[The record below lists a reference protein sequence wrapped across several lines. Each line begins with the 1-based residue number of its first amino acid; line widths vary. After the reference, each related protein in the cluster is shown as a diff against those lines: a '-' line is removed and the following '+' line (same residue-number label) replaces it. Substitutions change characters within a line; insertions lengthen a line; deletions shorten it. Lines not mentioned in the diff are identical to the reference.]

1 LTPARAFAIFG
12 AFFRC
17 LFLIGIIGPMF
28 HLWRLTMPRPSRA
41 ASFFAYANLLAP
53 IAATAL
59 AACACTPAHAAPQHT
74 VNTDQAQ
81 IGQTISSQDLQNLP
95 LNSDAYGPGAY
106 RLINLVPGGV
116 TTKWQD
122 FDGTKTLREDDIFQ
136 YSGAPGGASVK
147 TEEQRDYYSPNGTIQ
162 ERTITDWNL
171 RGGLDSYR
179 FETFDFH
186 GNKTSDHTTKYQLDL
201 HMESG
206 WSPTM
211 GRWQLNIPYNPTSA
225 TSSTPAQP
233 GTSMLPPSVPQVQ
246 TVGFLFPRD
255 YHPGDMLTGSL
266 WKSSYAEAFKGVPG
280 LSEYTFPIQTYNLPN
295 GLPNFAGL
303 EMGVKGYGYVPVQS
317 DGRFSLHLPDDWKGP
332 LVLQARDP
340 DLGGSIG
347 SYYGNLPVGDPV
359 AAPEFPH
366 DLLPP
371 KITGVAKALAIAH
384 LIDLWNEAYNLEL
397 EYTDAEDDGAPD
409 GVLDDIDC
417 DLHDVYEDIDHLTSM
432 LPTEDV
438 VKLAHELADETRAIS
453 DELRKDTLTDEQEA
467 ELREYDGWAN
477 FLDDEADECK
487 YWSFGDRLRLDQLY
501 WTAPVL
507 SQGRLGALRG
517 PFSGDDYGN
526 YVRLDNL
533 QLPSIAATPDTFYF
547 MPPDGLTAGLHNFQI
562 GGFGTPQTILP
573 VFYMT
578 LTMWA
583 DQTNLHKGQSTTYH
597 LKLTGLNG
605 LPGSAWNSPFFPSD
619 LVSPS
624 DLQGSSPGSSRTGTI
639 TLTITNES
647 PGVISMKN
655 VYTVLDAQAFAPSG
669 TFQVD
674 GGVGA
679 ILDGGFSILGV
690 ARAFLQPEAGYG
702 SYTYPPASQD
712 SGAPS
717 THLFDNNNW
726 NASPNANLFSNYAWN
741 VSPTAPI
748 APSSSAST
756 PGLPSCGVPDPP
768 PTILLPLNDLYM
780 KSCMGAYTTSL
791 YNQAPFGGGAPS
803 DSTTAPKPSQE
814 EAENRAAATEQA
826 VKDWKDRCDKEAA
839 KTSAAWMDGYNG
851 VSQAAKDALAK
862 ASKDDY
868 HALMDEESARSLIR
882 LNPTDEN
889 RAKLAAARA
898 RSAGTHE
905 AYNDAESAV
914 RNQFTDAQR
923 AAWHNANNEWKSA
936 EYYRAQA
943 EEELRD
949 ARDALGRQFPLQLT
963 LKYMF

>member
-1 LTPARAFAIFG
+1 MLR
-12 AFFRC
+12 
-17 LFLIGIIGPMF
+17 
-28 HLWRLTMPRPSRA
+28 LWRVS
-41 ASFFAYANLLAP
+41 SLLVP
-53 IAATAL
+53 IAALAL
-59 AACACTPAHAAPQHT
+59 AVCPLAHAAPQHL
-74 VNTDQAQ
+74 NTDQSQIAQ
-81 IGQTISSQDLQNLP
+81 PINSQDLQNLP
-95 LNSDAYGPGAY
+95 LNSDVYGAGAY
-106 RLINLVPGGV
+106 RLIGLVPGAL

-122 FDGTKTLREDDIFQ
+122 FDAKGDLREDGIIQ
-136 YSGAPGGASVK
+136 YSSTPGTKQK
-147 TEEQRDYYSPNGTIQ
+147 TEEQRDYYSRNGMIE

-186 GNKTSDHTTKYQLDL
+186 GTKTSDHTTKYQLDL
-201 HMESG
+201 RTESG
-206 WSPTM
+206 WNPTM
-211 GRWQLNIPYNPTSA
+211 GRWQLNIPYNPAPPPSA
-225 TSSTPAQP
+225 APAQP
-233 GTSMLPPSVPQVQ
+233 GTSMLPQSAPQTE

-255 YHPGDMLTGSL
+255 YHPGDTLTGSL
-266 WKSSYAEAFKGVPG
+266 WKSSYAEAFKSVPG
-280 LSEYTFPIQTYNLPN
+280 LSEYSFPIQTYNLPN
-295 GLPNFAGL
+295 GLPNWTGL

-317 DGRFSLHLPDDWKGP
+317 DGKFSLRLPDDWKGP

-340 DLGGSIG
+340 DYGGLTG
-347 SYYGNLPVGDPV
+347 TDYGNLQVGDPV
-359 AAPEFPH
+359 AAPAFPQNVVT
-366 DLLPP
+366 P
-371 KITGVAKALAIAH
+371 KLTGDARALAIAH

-397 EYTDAEDDGAPD
+397 EYTDAEDDGASD

-417 DLHDVYEDIDHLTSM
+417 DLHDVYDDIDHLTSM
-432 LPTEDV
+432 LPTDV
-438 VKLAHELADETRAIS
+438 VVRVAHQLADETREIN
-453 DELRKDTLTDEQEA
+453 DELRKDPLTTDQEA

-477 FLDDEADECK
+477 FLDDEADECGIL
-487 YWSFGDRLRLDQLY
+487 SFEGRLRLDPLY
-501 WTAPVL
+501 WTSPVL

-547 MPPDGLTAGLHNFQI
+547 MPPDGLSAGLHNFQI
-562 GGFGTPQTILP
+562 GGFGTPQTTLP
-573 VFYMT
+573 VFYLT

-605 LPGSAWNSPFFPSD
+605 LPGSAWSSSFFPSD

-624 DLQGSSPGSSRTGTI
+624 DLQGSAPSSSQAGTI

-690 ARAFLQPEAGYG
+690 ARAFLQPELGYG

-712 SGAPS
+712 SSAPS

-726 NASPNANLFSNYAWN
+726 NVNPLAQD
-741 VSPTAPI
+741 
-748 APSSSAST
+748 APSSSAPT
-756 PGLPSCGVPDPP
+756 PGLSSCVIPDPP
-768 PTILLPLNDLYM
+768 PVILLPLNELYM
-780 KSCMGAYTTSL
+780 KSCMGPDTTSL
-791 YNQAPFGGGAPS
+791 FHQALVGDGATDTGTPP
-803 DSTTAPKPSQE
+803 PKPSQE
-814 EAENRAAATEQA
+814 AAEQRAVTAEQVA
-826 VKDWKDRCDKEAA
+826 KDWKDRCDKESA

-851 VSQAAKDALAK
+851 VPQAAKDALAK
-862 ASKDDY
+862 AANDDY
-868 HALMDEESARSLIR
+868 HALMDEEGARSLVR

-889 RAKLAAARA
+889 KAKLTAARA

-905 AYNDAESAV
+905 AYDDAESAV
-914 RNQFTDAQR
+914 RNQFSPAQR

-949 ARDALGRQFPLQLT
+949 ARDALGRQFPIQLS

>member
-17 LFLIGIIGPMF
+17 LVHIGIIGTMF

-41 ASFFAYANLLAP
+41 ASFFANADLLAA
-53 IAATAL
+53 IAATVLVAFV
-59 AACACTPAHAAPQHT
+59 CTPALAAPQHT
-74 VNTDQAQ
+74 VTTEQAQ
-81 IGQTISSQDLQNLP
+81 TGQTISSQDLQNLP
-95 LNSDAYGPGAY
+95 LNSDAYGAGAY
-106 RLINLVPGGV
+106 RLISLVPGTATTSPV

-122 FDGTKTLREDDIFQ
+122 FDAKGDLREDDIFQ
-136 YSGAPGGASVK
+136 YSGAPGAKQK
-147 TEEQRDYYSPNGTIQ
+147 TEEQRDYYSPNGTIE

-179 FETFDFH
+179 FETYDFH
-186 GNKTSDHTTKYQLDL
+186 GNKTSDHTTKYQLNL
-201 HMESG
+201 HNESG
-206 WSPTM
+206 WNPTM
-211 GRWQLNIPYNPTSA
+211 GRWQLSIPYNPAPPASA
-225 TSSTPAQP
+225 APTQP
-233 GTSMLPPSVPQVQ
+233 GTSMLPPSAPQTE

-255 YHPGDMLTGSL
+255 YHPGDMLTGSM

-280 LSEYTFPIQTYNLPN
+280 LSEYSFPIQTYNLPD
-295 GLPNFAGL
+295 GLPNFTGL

-317 DGRFSLHLPDDWKGP
+317 DGRFSLRLPDDWTGP

-340 DLGGSIG
+340 DLGASIG
-347 SYYGNLPVGDPV
+347 TYYGNLPVGDPV
-359 AAPEFPH
+359 AAPEFPN

-371 KITGVAKALAIAH
+371 KITGGAKALAIAH

-397 EYTDAEDDGAPD
+397 EYTDAEDGGASD

-417 DLHDVYEDIDHLTSM
+417 DLHDVYEDIDYVTSM
-432 LPTEDV
+432 LPTKDV
-438 VKLAHELADETRAIS
+438 VNLAHELADETRAIN
-453 DELRKDTLTDEQEA
+453 DELRKDSLTTSEEA

-487 YWSFGDRLRLDQLY
+487 HLSFGGRLRLDQLF
-501 WTAPVL
+501 WTSPVL

-547 MPPDGLTAGLHNFQI
+547 MPPDGLTSGLHNFQI
-562 GGFGTPQTILP
+562 GGFGTPRTILP

-583 DQTNLHKGQSTTYH
+583 DQTNLRRGQSTTYH

-605 LPGSAWNSPFFPSD
+605 LPSSAWSSPFFPSD

-624 DLQGSSPGSSRTGTI
+624 DLQGSSPSSSRTGTI
-639 TLTITNES
+639 TLTITDES

-655 VYTVLDAQAFAPSG
+655 AYTVLDAQAFAPSG

-702 SYTYPPASQD
+702 SYAYPPASQD
-712 SGAPS
+712 SSAPS
-717 THLFDNNNW
+717 THFFDNNNW
-726 NASPNANLFSNYAWN
+726 NVNPM
-741 VSPTAPI
+741 APD
-748 APSSSAST
+748 APGLSVST
-756 PGLPSCGVPDPP
+756 PGLSSCITPDPP
-768 PTILLPLNDLYM
+768 PVILLPLNDLYM
-780 KSCMGAYTTSL
+780 KSCMGPDTTSL
-791 YNQAPFGGGAPS
+791 FHQATIGNGAT
-803 DSTTAPKPSQE
+803 DYSTPPPKPSQE
-814 EAENRAAATEQA
+814 VAEQRAATAEQVA
-826 VKDWKDRCDKEAA
+826 KDWKDRCDKEAA

-862 ASKDDY
+862 AANEDY
-868 HALMDEESARSLIR
+868 HALMDEEGARSLVR

-889 RAKLAAARA
+889 KAKLEAARA

-923 AAWHNANNEWKSA
+923 AAWRNANNEWKSA

-949 ARDALGRQFPLQLT
+949 ARDALGRQFPLQLS